1 MPPAFEEEN
10 GQRWGACCPS
20 SRAREASRCE
30 FGPEFGSRDMFQDA
44 RAEQSGNEAR
54 EGAAAGRKGK
64 RRSRELIASSVLS
77 SSSIPFLIDPASLH
91 PPASA
96 VRCSPRTFWPPRKRR
111 TSRASQLRKHGA
123 LEQSA
128 RGGSSREKPRK
139 EGEKEGKKSEVKLL
153 VLAAKAP
160 AEVSTFPLFFF
171 SGRFFSPF
179 SLGGRDGVGRG
190 VRETASEG

>member
-1 MPPAFEEEN
+1 MPPAVEGEN

-64 RRSRELIASSVLS
+64 RRSRELLLSCQAAASLS
-77 SSSIPFLIDPASLH
+77 SSTPLPCTPRRRRFAAPHAPSGLRVSGEHRGPPNCASTALSSR
-91 PPASA
+91 ARGVGALARNRGKMERRKGKKVKRS
-96 VRCSPRTFWPPRKRR
+96 CSFSPLKRPRKC
-111 TSRASQLRKHGA
+111 
-123 LEQSA
+123 
-128 RGGSSREKPRK
+128 
-139 EGEKEGKKSEVKLL
+139 LL
-153 VLAAKAP
+153 
-160 AEVSTFPLFFF
+160 FRFFF